1 MDIDGLGDELVDVLL
16 AERLVTNYAD
26 LYRLNIEQIAN
37 VNWLRKRKGKDGAL
51 IDVQVGEA
59 NAGKLIE
66 GIDRSRTRGLAK
78 VLASISIRHVGPRV
92 SKLITREYPSID
104 ALMNARVEDLAAIH
118 EIGDA
123 IAESVHHFCHSEYG
137 TRTFGEFQAVR
148 VDLTEAV
155 EAVDESLPLSG
166 KSVVVTGTLKKFTRD
181 AIKTLIEDLGGRAS
195 SSVSKKTDF
204 LIAGEKAGSKLAKA
218 KGLGVEIMTEDD
230 FHHKYAPDDDR

>member
-1 MDIDGLGDELVDVLL
+1 L

-26 LYRLNIEQIAN
+26 LYRLSVENIAN

-59 NAGKLIE
+59 NAVKLIE
-66 GIDRSRTRGLAK
+66 GIHQSRTRGLAR

-92 SKLITREYPSID
+92 SKLLTREYPSID
-104 ALMNARVEDLAAIH
+104 ALMSASVEDLAAIH

-123 IAESVHHFCHSEYG
+123 IAESVHHFCHSEHG
-137 TRTFGEFQAVR
+137 KRTFSEFQAAG
-148 VDLTEAV
+148 VDLTEEV
-155 EAVDESLPLSG
+155 EAADESLPLAG
-166 KSVVVTGTLKKFTRD
+166 KSVVVTGTLKKFNRD
-181 AIKTLIEDLGGRAS
+181 GIKTLIEKLGGRAS

-218 KGLGVEIMTEDD
+218 KNLDVEVMTEDD
-230 FHHKYAPDDDR
+230 FHQKYASDERN